1 MVKCFLLFF
10 VSFQWHQ
17 VQLKH
22 KLHAVQDAILWKH
35 VNNNSWIKMIGKKEM
50 KSSHDALMDGQ
61 SYSYIVEFT
70 ELCRDEGKMKMLNCN
85 VCTLKFKI
93 VMVHY
98 CFLRNGKWKKHR
110 KRKLLEKEELKLT

>member
-85 VCTLKFKI
+85 VRTYIKIQNCYGALLFLK
-93 VMVHY
+93 
-98 CFLRNGKWKKHR
+98 KWKM
-110 KRKLLEKEELKLT
+110 EKA